1 MTMSHAA
8 FLKTVPAFRS
18 LSDSACQH
26 LSSQCEETRFA
37 AGEQI
42 IRRGDPGDAMFIIA
56 EGGVRI
62 PIQNPDGREM
72 LTVRLGPHDFFG
84 EMALLTG
91 EPRNADVFAESDVR
105 CLRIRREPLQLL
117 LKEHTAVAAFLTNIL
132 GQRLLEGEN
141 IRSVGRY
148 RIAGELGA
156 GGQAFVFEGR
166 HETLGHTVA
175 IKMLSHELIYEAG
188 FVERFKAESR
198 IMAMLRH
205 ENIVR
210 VFDYEEAYATFFI
223 VMEKVAGTDLKRL
236 LLSRGVPSAAAARSI
251 ISQIAK
257 ALDHAHE
264 RGIVHRDVKPGNVL
278 IEEGGR
284 VKLMD
289 FGIASSH
296 AEGAGSA
303 EQVILGTP
311 IYMSPEQAMGRATD
325 GRSDIFSLGV
335 LAFELLTGQR
345 PYGTEEAL
353 AVLRDPELPT
363 VPPPRA
369 IDPRIPQDLDE
380 LVLRAT
386 ERDPAN
392 RFQRAREI
400 VAFLEPHRAAPG
412 ETART
417 RRVTL
422 TLTCDAAEPRRVDA
436 FLRKVRKEAEKIP
449 GARLTVSGG
458 AENGE
463 SRAR

>member
-1 MTMSHAA
+1 MSHAA

-18 LSDSACQH
+18 LSDSACAY
-26 LSSQCEETRFA
+26 LSSQCEEARFA

-42 IRRGDPGDAMFIIA
+42 ICRGDPGDAMFIVA
-56 EGGVRI
+56 AGAVRV
-62 PIQNPDGREM
+62 PVQNPDGREM
-72 LTVRLGPHDFFG
+72 LTVRLGPCDFFG

-91 EPRNADVFAESDVR
+91 EPRNADVFAESEVR

-175 IKMLSHELIYEAG
+175 IKMLSHELIYERG

-198 IMAMLRH
+198 IMANLRH

-236 LLSRGVPSAAAARSI
+236 LQSRGVPSPAAARSI

-296 AEGAGSA
+296 AEGARA

-311 IYMSPEQAMGRATD
+311 IYMSPEQAMGLPTD

-353 AVLRDPELPT
+353 AVLRDPGLPT

-369 IDPRIPQDLDE
+369 LDPRLPRDLDE

-400 VAFLEPHRAAPG
+400 VAFLEPRRAAPG
-412 ETART
+412 EAARARSFT
-417 RRVTL
+417 F
-422 TLTCDAAEPRRVDA
+422 TLTCDAADPRRVDA
-436 FLRKVRKEAEKIP
+436 FLRKVQKEAQKIP
-449 GARLTVSGG
+449 GARLTISGG

-463 SRAR
+463 ARAR